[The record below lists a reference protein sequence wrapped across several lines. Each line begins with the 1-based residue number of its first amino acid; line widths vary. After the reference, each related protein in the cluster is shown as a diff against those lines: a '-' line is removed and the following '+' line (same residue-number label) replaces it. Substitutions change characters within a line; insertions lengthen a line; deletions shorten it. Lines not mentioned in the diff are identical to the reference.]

1 MRELTARGYANK
13 HCVCPCQGCDKRK
26 PGCHGEC
33 EAYQSYRAEYKRMSG
48 EMYQTQKM
56 QNLANDFAFE
66 GLLKNKLRHG
76 GKVVDL

>member
-1 MRELTARGYANK
+1 
-13 HCVCPCQGCDKRK
+13 
-26 PGCHGEC
+26 
-33 EAYQSYRAEYKRMSG
+33 
-48 EMYQTQKM
+48 MYQTQKM